1 VEVITVSVGLLVL
14 RVVIGGLFIGHGAQ
28 KLFGWFGG
36 HGPRGTGGFFESLG
50 LRPGR
55 VMALGAGLAELCG
68 GVLFACGLLTP
79 LAAALLIAVMVVA
92 IATVHWTHGLWVTE
106 GGFEYN
112 LVLVAAA
119 FAVAAIGAGEW
130 SLDNALGLD
139 VAGAGWAL
147 AALAAGLLGGV
158 VAIAV
163 GRFAARH
170 QVGGTAPAGV

>member
-1 VEVITVSVGLLVL
+1 MSLGLLVL
-14 RVVIGGLFIGHGAQ
+14 RVVIGALFAAHGAQ

-36 HGPRGTGGFFESLG
+36 HGLRGTGGFFESLG

-55 VMALGAGLAELCG
+55 MMALGAGLAELCG

-92 IATVHWTHGLWVTE
+92 VATVHWTHGLWAAE

-119 FAVAAIGAGEW
+119 FAVTAIGAGEW
-130 SLDNALGLD
+130 SLDSGLGLD
-139 VAGAGWAL
+139 VAGVGWAL
-147 AALAAGLLGGV
+147 AALAVGVLGGV
-158 VAIAV
+158 AAIAV
-163 GRFAARH
+163 GRFAARRR
-170 QVGGTAPAGV
+170 VGRAAPASA